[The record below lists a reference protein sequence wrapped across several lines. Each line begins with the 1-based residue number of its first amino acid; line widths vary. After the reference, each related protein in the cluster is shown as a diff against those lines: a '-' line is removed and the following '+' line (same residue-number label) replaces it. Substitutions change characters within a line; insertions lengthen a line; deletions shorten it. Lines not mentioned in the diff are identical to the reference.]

1 MRIVSINIKQGF
13 YCTEKQ
19 FENGFNLIHSEKN
32 STGKTTLIRCM
43 LYAFGYSIPGTKNFE
58 IDTISTD
65 IVMENDEGRT
75 VHLERNG
82 DSIEYITADGRI
94 TFSLP
99 LQRNEL
105 HSVLF
110 KTNNIDILNNIL
122 GAIYADQEKGWTL
135 LNRGKVIAG
144 IGFNIDELIRGLSNI
159 NCDDLI
165 SRKKTIEESLKK
177 YQKILNIAQYKESI
191 CSETASFVGKKYNEE
206 QFLKLSQLQVERD
219 QLKSE
224 IKRLDQNIRFNV
236 KTIDLID
243 ELKLIVRAPD
253 GSEIYV
259 TKSDIIG
266 YQDSINYLK
275 TKKTI
280 AVKRLQ
286 KVLKEIEQI
295 SVIIDKEDQQTSLF
309 KTETLAEF
317 FDKNIINVPIDAVD
331 VQKVI
336 SGLGKERN
344 LISKEIS
351 RRTNSKNP
359 VTASMY
365 ETVKKYMMELG
376 ISTHDDITWKYLFT
390 SNLKE
395 LSGAVLHKT
404 VFSFRLAYILEIQKV
419 LGVKLPI
426 ILDSPSGK
434 EVDQDNIR
442 EMMNILKRD
451 FPNNQIIISSIY
463 HYVDGEH
470 VIEMESCLLDTIIE
484 GK

>member
-1 MRIVSINIKQGF
+1 MKVVSISIKQGF
-13 YCTEKQ
+13 YCTEKH
-19 FENGFNLIHSEKN
+19 FENGFNLIYSEKN

-58 IDTISTD
+58 IDTISTNL
-65 IVMENDEGRT
+65 VLENDEGRT
-75 VHLERNG
+75 VRLERNE
-82 DSIEYITADGRI
+82 DNIEYITADVRI
-94 TFSLP
+94 TYSLP

-144 IGFNIDELIRGLSNI
+144 IGFNIDELIRGLSNR
-159 NCDDLI
+159 NCDDLL
-165 SRKKTIEESLKK
+165 SRKKSIDESLKK
-177 YQKILNIAQYKESI
+177 YQQILNIAQYKESI
-191 CSETASFVGKKYNEE
+191 SSETASFVGKKYNEE

-224 IKRLDQNIRFNV
+224 IKRLDQNLRFNV

-259 TKSDIIG
+259 TKNDIIG
-266 YQDSINYLK
+266 YQDSIDYLR

-286 KVLKEIEQI
+286 KVLNEIEQI

-317 FDKNIINVPIDAVD
+317 FDKNIINVPIDAVA

-336 SGLGKERN
+336 SGLVKERN
-344 LISKEIS
+344 LVNEDISS
-351 RRTNSKNP
+351 RTNSMNP
-359 VTASMY
+359 VTESMY
-365 ETVKKYMMELG
+365 ETVKKYMVELG
-376 ISTHDDITWKYLFT
+376 ICTNDNIKWNYLFT

-419 LGVKLPI
+419 LGIKLPI

-463 HYVDGEH
+463 HYVNGEH

-484 GK
+484 SK